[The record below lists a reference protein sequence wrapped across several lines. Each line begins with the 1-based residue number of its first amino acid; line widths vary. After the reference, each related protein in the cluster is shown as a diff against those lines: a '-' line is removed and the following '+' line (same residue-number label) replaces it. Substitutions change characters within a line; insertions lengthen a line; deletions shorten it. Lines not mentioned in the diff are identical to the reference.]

1 MAPRRRQDASLNPDR
16 TPHSSSDSS
25 PAPMPEPCTEA
36 AEAQASTHKADA
48 DESGGADLNFN
59 EARAALEL
67 VLAELQASDLDVE
80 AMAGL
85 YQRGRIY
92 AQRCETI
99 LDQVEQE
106 VLIWDD
112 LANPEGAP
120 VRYDQGSEPS

>member
-1 MAPRRRQDASLNPDR
+1 MARSRRQDASPD
-16 TPHSSSDSS
+16 PDSR
-25 PAPMPEPCTEA
+25 PEPCG
-36 AEAQASTHKADA
+36 
-48 DESGGADLNFN
+48 DEGGAADLSFN

-85 YQRGRIY
+85 YQRGRTY
-92 AQRCETI
+92 AQRCEAI

-112 LANPEGAP
+112 LANPDGAP
-120 VRYDQGSEPS
+120 VRYDPELDPA

>member
-1 MAPRRRQDASLNPDR
+1 MPRSRRQDSPLRA
-16 TPHSSSDSS
+16 DSS
-25 PAPMPEPCTEA
+25 ATTPPGRAHPATSNPESC
-36 AEAQASTHKADA
+36 AS
-48 DESGGADLNFN
+48 DLNFN

-85 YQRGRIY
+85 YQRGRAY

-106 VLIWDD
+106 VLIWND
-112 LANPEGAP
+112 LANPDASP
-120 VRYDQGSEPS
+120 LRYEPEPDPT